1 MQADQLK
8 ERINRIEQCA
18 DDAKRAVQQGSVPNE
33 LRQSVDQLY
42 VSGGKGDYRPYV
54 LAESVITHIEARSGV
69 HHTIVRSYIAPILP
83 KDGSVLWQQASQIDA
98 DKLDIRAV
106 PDPDRELA
114 IDVAPEDLTRIASV
128 SEEGFKQF
136 IGETERL
143 RIFNNAAFGLYS
155 EPDEP
160 RTAFLERCAEEA
172 MRRLD
177 DETERLESTFRRRI
191 DQVKERSERDTREIE
206 KDDTITRE
214 TRNDV
219 NVNWGQALYNIT
231 AGRPASAVA
240 EAPSSVRET
249 DYLDKIAQIQRSW
262 KKELEAKREALM
274 AQAREIEEIEII
286 PSAKNID
293 VARYVILWAAGLP

>member
-1 MQADQLK
+1 ML
-8 ERINRIEQCA
+8 
-18 DDAKRAVQQGSVPNE
+18 AVLLGPAWFSGPALAYTV
-33 LRQSVDQLY
+33 Y
-42 VSGGKGDYRPYV
+42 VS
-54 LAESVITHIEARSGV
+54 
-69 HHTIVRSYIAPILP
+69 
-83 KDGSVLWQQASQIDA
+83 
-98 DKLDIRAV
+98 
-106 PDPDRELA
+106 
-114 IDVAPEDLTRIASV
+114 
-128 SEEGFKQF
+128 
-136 IGETERL
+136 
-143 RIFNNAAFGLYS
+143 N
-155 EPDEP
+155 
-160 RTAFLERCAEEA
+160 
-172 MRRLD
+172 
-177 DETERLESTFRRRI
+177 
-191 DQVKERSERDTREIE
+191 E

-274 AQAREIEEIEII
+274 AQAREMEEIEII